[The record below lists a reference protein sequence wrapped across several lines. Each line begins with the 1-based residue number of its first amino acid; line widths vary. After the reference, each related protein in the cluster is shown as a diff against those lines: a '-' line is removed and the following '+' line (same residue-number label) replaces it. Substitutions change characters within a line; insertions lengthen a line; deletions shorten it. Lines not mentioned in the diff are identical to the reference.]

1 MGADHGHD
9 SSMLA
14 FAEEAASTAADST
27 ATVTGLAAAGLALRQ
42 AREAQGLSLHD
53 LAGNLRM
60 GEEQLAALEAGDR
73 ANLPEAVFVKAMLR
87 RVAGKLGV
95 EANALILGLGDLD
108 QERPKPPKTSGRPI
122 APPRSTS
129 QASQTPQRRPGWLGL
144 ATLSGVIAIAA
155 VIAGLFSLNRITPEP
170 STAAQPS
177 EAAAVEPP
185 TPPQPQAAV
194 STVTVTSQEPSW
206 LVIRNA
212 KGAILFE
219 GMLKTSTTLRGERGL
234 EIYAGRPDLVKVSTG
249 EGDNTSTA
257 RTLGRIDD
265 VRWYRVTAEPS
276 PSDSAL

>member
-1 MGADHGHD
+1 
-9 SSMLA
+9 MLTSE
-14 FAEEAASTAADST
+14 EEAVST

-42 AREAQGLSLHD
+42 AREAEGLSLHD
-53 LAGNLRM
+53 LAGTLRM

-73 ANLPEAVFVKAMLR
+73 ANLPEAVFVKAMVR

-108 QERPKPPKTSGRPI
+108 QERPKPPKTSGKPI
-122 APPRSTS
+122 APPRSTR
-129 QASQTPQRRPGWLGL
+129 QASPTPQRRPGWLGL
-144 ATLSGVIAIAA
+144 ATLSGLIAIAA

-177 EAAAVEPP
+177 EATAVEPP
-185 TPPQPQAAV
+185 TPPQPPAAV

-249 EGDNTSTA
+249 EGDNASTA

>member
-1 MGADHGHD
+1 
-9 SSMLA
+9 MLA

-108 QERPKPPKTSGRPI
+108 QERPKPPKTSARPI
-122 APPRSTS
+122 APPRST
-129 QASQTPQRRPGWLGL
+129 SQTPQRRPGWLGL

-185 TPPQPQAAV
+185 TPPQPPAAV

>member
-1 MGADHGHD
+1 
-9 SSMLA
+9 MLTS
-14 FAEEAASTAADST
+14 AEEVDST
-27 ATVTGLAAAGLALRQ
+27 ATGTGLAAAGLVLRQ

-73 ANLPEAVFVKAMLR
+73 ANLPEAVFVKAMVR

-95 EANALILGLGDLD
+95 EANALIMGLGDLD
-108 QERPKPPKTSGRPI
+108 QERPNPQSPSGRSI

-129 QASQTPQRRPGWLGL
+129 QASPTPQHRPRWLGL
-144 ATLSGVIAIAA
+144 ATLSGLIAIAA
-155 VIAGLFSLNRITPEP
+155 VIAWLISLNRITPEP

-177 EAAAVEPP
+177 EATAVEPP
-185 TPPQPQAAV
+185 TPPQPPSAV

-249 EGDNTSTA
+249 EGDNASTA

>member
-1 MGADHGHD
+1 MGAGHGHD
-9 SSMLA
+9 SSMLTS
-14 FAEEAASTAADST
+14 AEEAVST

-73 ANLPEAVFVKAMLR
+73 ANLPEAVFVKAMVR

-122 APPRSTS
+122 APPRW
-129 QASQTPQRRPGWLGL
+129 PRWLGL
-144 ATLSGVIAIAA
+144 ATLSGLIAIAA

-177 EAAAVEPP
+177 EATAVEPP
-185 TPPQPQAAV
+185 TPPQPPAAV

-249 EGDNTSTA
+249 EGDNASTA